1 MVNYD
6 DNLYQEIVK
15 YYSHNDAIAPLKI
28 DDSTINQYSTIITST
43 TLPVSVINRTVQN
56 DMEW

>member
-6 DNLYQEIVK
+6 DSLYQEIVN
-15 YYSHNDAIAPLKI
+15 YYSYNDAIAALKI

-43 TLPVSVINRTVQN
+43 TLPVSVIDRTIQSE
-56 DMEW
+56 ME

>member
-6 DNLYQEIVK
+6 DNLYKEIVT
-15 YYSHNDAIAPLKI
+15 YYAYNDTIAALKI

-43 TLPVSVINRTVQN
+43 TLPVSVINRTVQ
-56 DMEW
+56 

>member
-6 DNLYQEIVK
+6 DNLYKEIVT
-15 YYSHNDAIAPLKI
+15 YYAYNDTIAALKI

-56 DMEW
+56 DME

>member
-6 DNLYQEIVK
+6 DNLYQEVVK
-15 YYSHNDAIAPLKI
+15 YYDYNDTIAALKI

-43 TLPVSVINRTVQN
+43 TLPVSVINRTVQSE
-56 DMEW
+56 ME